1 MWSEKIKKYDQGVVR
16 KSKKNDQVWSCPIR
30 QSMTKFV
37 VVRGQVCG
45 QVCEVGQIKS
55 GVSPHDAGHGN

>member
-1 MWSEKIKKYDQGVVR
+1 MWPNLWSERIKNMTERVKNMTKCGHVQG
-16 KSKKNDQVWSCPIR
+16 

-45 QVCEVGQIKS
+45 QVRKVGQIKS

>member
-1 MWSEKIKKYDQGVVR
+1 MKKYDQGVVR
-16 KSKKNDQVWSCPIR
+16 KSKKYDQVVVMSIG

-45 QVCEVGQIKS
+45 QVREVGQIKS